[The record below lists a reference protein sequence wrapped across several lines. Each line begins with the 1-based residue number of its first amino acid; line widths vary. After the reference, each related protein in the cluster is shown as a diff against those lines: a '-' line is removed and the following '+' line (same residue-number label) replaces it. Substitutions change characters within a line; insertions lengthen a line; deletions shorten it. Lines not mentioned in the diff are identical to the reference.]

1 MRRLR
6 PLCSRS
12 LLRSWEM
19 NLWDSEHTISKCELY
34 LVNTDMARLPK
45 VSLQP
50 KTYVP
55 AKSYGLQ
62 TALSG
67 CLPEAASLIHRA
79 CTADTCSRDLQQRL
93 AAETCFQM
101 QRLTCKC
108 RGWHSNKDGLSLDS
122 ESTAIKSSKK
132 KEASEKSFADSI
144 AGILHGSAPGALR
157 RTGAHGRW

>member
-1 MRRLR
+1 
-6 PLCSRS
+6 
-12 LLRSWEM
+12 
-19 NLWDSEHTISKCELY
+19 
-34 LVNTDMARLPK
+34 MARLPK

-93 AAETCFQM
+93 AAEPLYSLRPLLSHAPLSKTSVLPPPISPIHSYRKAHAQQTVSCDNTQQLPIPALGQLLCF
-101 QRLTCKC
+101 RRISSPDWLCPYAPSVLKC
-108 RGWHSNKDGLSLDS
+108 YQVLSFLKQESFRSNGHPDS
-122 ESTAIKSSKK
+122 AQPS
-132 KEASEKSFADSI
+132 
-144 AGILHGSAPGALR
+144 PP
-157 RTGAHGRW
+157 